1 MFVMDISITDFK
13 RGDIVITHEGVKGV
27 YGKYTVAGCDENGRV
42 AVLLN
47 PDDKKSRYVLTAP
60 ESPDDDEYGL
70 YRSALRVVVG
80 CVEFEDETDEMARFV
95 KLVRVFPPNEASQAQ
110 EYFNALTAAR
120 KLLVSELVKGLSVE
134 PLNSRLNNP
143 HVITVEDVERIVS
156 SLESVE
162 DEGGAVARAKEAGF
176 IEDCETLVGE
186 FQRVAAEERS
196 EIEAFMAKV
205 QRESTRLSSEYIHL
219 VDNSFD
225 HYFGFSNIGFLYGDI
240 VRIDLEDNNYQ
251 YFQVWGGSNSSVKVS
266 NLANGRYCWLGYDLE
281 VLDEDAEEKDERYE
295 ASLTLTMD
303 NKKEYVGTVF
313 LIPTRDPELVSE
325 FDALHTRQ
333 TSTLEELYT
342 FTKRYRQAWDDAKK
356 ELTEASEQNEPG
368 FSVDKWFSGWGYL
381 MTRIVNLIIDAKYR
395 EEANILRVQELPKNL
410 TDTIEAELENLTRQG
425 ASARF
430 TQLRDALEA
439 VAALNS

>member
-1 MFVMDISITDFK
+1 MGISITDFK
-13 RGDIVITHEGVKGV
+13 RGDIVITHEGMKGM
-27 YGKYTVAGCDENGRV
+27 YGKYVVAGCDENGRI
-42 AVLLN
+42 AFLLN

-80 CVEFEDETDEMARFV
+80 CVEFQDEADEMARFV

-120 KLLVSELVKGLSVE
+120 KLLVGELVKGLSVE

-143 HVITVEDVERIVS
+143 HVITAEDVERIVS
-156 SLESVE
+156 SLESVV

-176 IEDCETLVGE
+176 IEDCKALVGE
-186 FQRVAAEERS
+186 FQRVADEERS
-196 EIEAFMAKV
+196 EIEAFMSKV
-205 QRESTRLSSEYIHL
+205 HRESTHLSSEYIHL

-266 NLANGRYCWLGYDLE
+266 NLANGKYGWLGYDLE

-295 ASLTLTMD
+295 ASLTLTTD

-313 LIPTRDPELVSE
+313 LIPTRDPELVSK

-333 TSTLEELYT
+333 ASTLEELYT
-342 FTKRYRQAWDDAKK
+342 FTERYRQAWGDAKK
-356 ELTEASEQNEPG
+356 ELTEASKQNELG
-368 FSVDKWFSGWGYL
+368 FSVDKWFSGWSYL
-381 MTRIVNLIIDAKYR
+381 MTLIVNLIIDAKYR
-395 EEANILRVQELPKNL
+395 EEANILRIQELPKNL
-410 TDTIEAELENLTRQG
+410 TDTLEAELTNLTSQG
-425 ASARF
+425 ASARL
-430 TQLRDALEA
+430 TKLREALEA
-439 VAALNS
+439 VAALNNQK

>member
-1 MFVMDISITDFK
+1 MGISITDFK
-13 RGDIVITHEGVKGV
+13 RGDIVITHEGMKGM
-27 YGKYTVAGCDENGRV
+27 YGKYVVAGCDENGCI

-47 PDDKKSRYVLTAP
+47 PDDKKPRYVLTAP

-80 CVEFEDETDEMARFV
+80 CVEFEDDADEMARFV
-95 KLVRVFPPNEASQAQ
+95 KLVRVFPPSEASQAQ
-110 EYFNALTAAR
+110 EYFNALTVAR
-120 KLLVSELVKGLSVE
+120 KLLVSELVKGLPVE

-156 SLESVE
+156 TLESVV
-162 DEGGAVARAKEAGF
+162 DEGAAVARAKEAGF
-176 IEDCETLVGE
+176 IEDCKALVGK
-186 FQRVAAEERS
+186 FQRVADEERP

-205 QRESTRLSSEYIHL
+205 KRESTHLSSEYIHL
-219 VDNSFD
+219 VDNISD

-251 YFQVWGGSNSSVKVS
+251 YFQVWGGSNSSVKVG
-266 NLANGRYCWLGYDLE
+266 NLANGKYGWLGYDLE

-333 TSTLEELYT
+333 ASTLEELYT
-342 FTKRYRQAWDDAKK
+342 FTKRYRQGWDDAKK
-356 ELTEASEQNEPG
+356 ELTEASKQNELG
-368 FSVDKWFSGWGYL
+368 FSVDEWFSGWGYL
-381 MTRIVNLIIDAKYR
+381 MTCIVNLIIDGKYR

-410 TDTIEAELENLTRQG
+410 TDTIEAELANLTSQG

-439 VAALNS
+439 VAALNN

>member
-1 MFVMDISITDFK
+1 MGISITDFK
-13 RGDIVITHEGVKGV
+13 RGDIVITHEGMNGM
-27 YGKYTVAGCDENGRV
+27 YGKYVVVGCDENGRV

-47 PDDKKSRYVLTAP
+47 PDDKKCRYVLTAP

-80 CVEFEDETDEMARFV
+80 YVEFEDDANEMARFV
-95 KLVRVFPPNEASQAQ
+95 KLVRVFPPSEASQAQ
-110 EYFNALTAAR
+110 EYFKALTAAR
-120 KLLVSELVKGLSVE
+120 KLLVGELVKGLPVE

-143 HVITVEDVERIVS
+143 HVITIEDVERIVS
-156 SLESVE
+156 SLESVV

-176 IEDCETLVGE
+176 IEDCKALVGE
-186 FQRVAAEERS
+186 FQRVADKERS

-205 QRESTRLSSEYIHL
+205 KRESTHLSGEYVHL

-225 HYFGFSNIGFLYGDI
+225 HYFGFSNVGFLYGDI

-251 YFQVWGGSNSSVKVS
+251 YFQVWGGSNSSVKVC
-266 NLANGRYCWLGYDLE
+266 NLANGKYGWLGCDIE
-281 VLDEDAEEKDERYE
+281 VLDEEAEEKDERYE

-325 FDALHTRQ
+325 FDALHSRQ
-333 TSTLEELYT
+333 ASALEELYT
-342 FTKRYRQAWDDAKK
+342 FTKRYRQGWDDAKK
-356 ELTEASEQNEPG
+356 ELTEASKQNELG
-368 FSVDKWFSGWGYL
+368 FSVDEWFSGWDYL
-381 MTRIVNLIIDAKYR
+381 MTCIVNLIIDAEYR

-410 TDTIEAELENLTRQG
+410 TDTIEAELTNLTSQG
-425 ASARF
+425 TSARF
-430 TQLRDALEA
+430 TQLREALEA
-439 VAALNS
+439 VAALNSQK

>member
-1 MFVMDISITDFK
+1 MGISITDFK
-13 RGDIVITHEGVKGV
+13 RGDIVITHEGMNGM
-27 YGKYTVAGCDENGRV
+27 YGKYVVVGCDENGRV

-47 PDDKKSRYVLTAP
+47 PDDKKCRYVLTAP

-80 CVEFEDETDEMARFV
+80 YVEFEDDANEMARFV
-95 KLVRVFPPNEASQAQ
+95 KLVRVFPPSEASQAQ
-110 EYFNALTAAR
+110 EYFKALTAAR
-120 KLLVSELVKGLSVE
+120 KLLVGELVKGLPVE

-143 HVITVEDVERIVS
+143 HVITIEDVERIVS
-156 SLESVE
+156 SLESVV

-176 IEDCETLVGE
+176 IEDCKALVGE
-186 FQRVAAEERS
+186 FQRVADKERS

-205 QRESTRLSSEYIHL
+205 KRESTHLSGEYVHL

-225 HYFGFSNIGFLYGDI
+225 HYFGFSNVGFLYGDI

-251 YFQVWGGSNSSVKVS
+251 YFQVWGGSNSSVKVC
-266 NLANGRYCWLGYDLE
+266 NLANGKYGWLGCDIE
-281 VLDEDAEEKDERYE
+281 VLDEEAEEKDERYE

-325 FDALHTRQ
+325 FDTLHSRQ
-333 TSTLEELYT
+333 ASALEELYT
-342 FTKRYRQAWDDAKK
+342 FTKRYRQGWDDAKK
-356 ELTEASEQNEPG
+356 ELTEASKQNELG
-368 FSVDKWFSGWGYL
+368 FSVDEWFSGWDYL
-381 MTRIVNLIIDAKYR
+381 MTCIVNLIIDAEYR

-410 TDTIEAELENLTRQG
+410 TDTIEAELTNLTSQG
-425 ASARF
+425 TSARF
-430 TQLRDALEA
+430 TQLREALEA
-439 VAALNS
+439 VAALNNQK